1 MTDTNL
7 ITKAGYPTKAN
18 VWEFL
23 RAVLGDVILLLL
35 MVGAEHLF
43 FDRGFFA
50 SLIQHP
56 FWIIVLIAAV
66 HDGLFVGVAVAIAA
80 TVLMDW
86 PARPAEAD
94 ITAHYIQ
101 VAILPLQ
108 WIAAAL
114 CIGLFR
120 QAELRRAMVA
130 EAEMARLRQVNDVLA
145 TDITNIEAEVTRIQL
160 ATLLRDGP
168 QSRDD
173 ELVSRIR
180 TLQGADRSTLA
191 QLFGAVADLCTPL
204 PATILLKNATGEFE
218 PLDVPHAN
226 SLPYAE
232 PPLTSEHVMKLRTM
246 SEVIIPRTASVDGRP
261 EYQFTVL
268 VGVTSPDHRTLYG
281 AVALLAI
288 DRSSAD
294 NAVGSARFLASQ
306 LAPVLARTRVKTGA
320 ISTDHNL
327 RDTRVRKMLRG

>member
-1 MTDTNL
+1 MTDTN
-7 ITKAGYPTKAN
+7 IISRAGYPTKAN

-23 RAVLGDVILLLL
+23 RAVVGDVFLLLL

-66 HDGLFVGVAVAIAA
+66 HDGLFVGVTVAIAA

-101 VAILPLQ
+101 VAVLPLQ

-180 TLQGADRSTLA
+180 TLQGADRSTVA
-191 QLFGAVADLCTPL
+191 QLFGAVADLCTTL
-204 PATILLKNATGEFE
+204 PVTILLKNVAGDFE
-218 PLDVPHAN
+218 PLDVPHA
-226 SLPYAE
+226 SAVPYAE
-232 PPLTSEHVMKLRTM
+232 PPLTSEQVMKLRTM
-246 SEVIIPRTASVDGRP
+246 SDVIIPRPAALDGRS

-268 VGVTSPDHRTLYG
+268 VGVTSPDHRILYG
-281 AVALLAI
+281 AVVLLAI
-288 DRSSAD
+288 DHTSAET
-294 NAVGSARFLASQ
+294 AVSTARFLASQ
-306 LAPVLARTRVKTGA
+306 LAPVFARTQTPPTA
-320 ISTDHNL
+320 IPADHGSH
-327 RDTRVRKMLRG
+327 DTRVRKLLRG